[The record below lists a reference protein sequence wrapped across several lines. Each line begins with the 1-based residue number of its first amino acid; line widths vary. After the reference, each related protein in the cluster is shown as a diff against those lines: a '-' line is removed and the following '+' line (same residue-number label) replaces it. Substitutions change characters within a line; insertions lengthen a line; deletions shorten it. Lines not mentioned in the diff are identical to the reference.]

1 MRKDSN
7 YKFQISI
14 SQNYY
19 ETKAQAKAAI
29 TGNSGNQSGSNK
41 KDRISYLPVN
51 ITPCQLLDKVLNG
64 YTFCALFS
72 NFKPNC
78 KGHVYVNTD
87 GSFTSAGKAGEFFRG
102 SFFIGV
108 DIDETKYET
117 SSELIRML
125 SLKPTLWYTSFSHMQ
140 IDETT
145 GTSKGVRLRLIYVFD
160 KLIEDKYFFRYCSS
174 CLHQIIEKDLDE
186 EITDKCGLSC
196 SQYFIGTF
204 KNNSNI
210 TVECGLTEYIYSLSD
225 VNISDIEYYNF
236 LLSGCHYKVLEKKQK
251 EEIFKRIESFCSNLS
266 HSDSPLPPSPP
277 PQLISEWD
285 KSERLQIHDNECE
298 FDEDLIDDCWKL
310 PWNTFYE
317 KYKHKYPYVYRVE
330 KSEWSEIDGVLFQ
343 WCDDNYFE
351 LNWLAINQ
359 KGTIERITDGHHR
372 RSTLFHRGW
381 MRRIIMPEITPSIL
395 LFNLMV
401 DRERFFDNKDGVLN
415 LTTLVEKVKQCFCYS
430 VEELKQQYSEVY
442 ESTKAVCSRKRFIL
456 HRNNKDVNAKSL
468 AKKIRWRLL
477 DEIYDKTRTFM
488 DNLQLL
494 NDSDFPI
501 SRSAL
506 YRYCSNRGIVNQTSS
521 QRNYGL
527 FKELHLEGM
536 NLRDEQ
542 KYLQEKGLKIALGT
556 LAEYR
561 KRFQQEP
568 KIS

>member
-1 MRKDSN
+1 MKKDSN
-7 YKFQISI
+7 YTFQVSI
-14 SQNYY
+14 SQKHY

-108 DIDETKYET
+108 DIDETKYKT

-236 LLSGCHYKVLEKKQK
+236 LLSGCHYRVLEKKQK
-251 EEIFKRIESFCSNLS
+251 
-266 HSDSPLPPSPP
+266 
-277 PQLISEWD
+277 
-285 KSERLQIHDNECE
+285 
-298 FDEDLIDDCWKL
+298 
-310 PWNTFYE
+310 
-317 KYKHKYPYVYRVE
+317 
-330 KSEWSEIDGVLFQ
+330 
-343 WCDDNYFE
+343 
-351 LNWLAINQ
+351 
-359 KGTIERITDGHHR
+359 
-372 RSTLFHRGW
+372 
-381 MRRIIMPEITPSIL
+381 
-395 LFNLMV
+395 
-401 DRERFFDNKDGVLN
+401 
-415 LTTLVEKVKQCFCYS
+415 
-430 VEELKQQYSEVY
+430 
-442 ESTKAVCSRKRFIL
+442 
-456 HRNNKDVNAKSL
+456 
-468 AKKIRWRLL
+468 
-477 DEIYDKTRTFM
+477 
-488 DNLQLL
+488 
-494 NDSDFPI
+494 
-501 SRSAL
+501 
-506 YRYCSNRGIVNQTSS
+506 
-521 QRNYGL
+521 
-527 FKELHLEGM
+527 
-536 NLRDEQ
+536 
-542 KYLQEKGLKIALGT
+542 
-556 LAEYR
+556 
-561 KRFQQEP
+561 
-568 KIS
+568 